1 MRTRWAIATGCAL
14 LALGSACSSAKKH
27 AAPAIDDH
35 DGARRTG
42 DHPGRDRG
50 LGSEHHRGPDHDG
63 RPDHHHGPGRR
74 ASRSLILD
82 TVPSGYVRQAD
93 DVGQTGPTNLAQ
105 AALDDVS
112 PTARRAL
119 LVTGFVN
126 GYQRQ
131 WTSTDGY
138 TIDQVFLYQF
148 STPKGA
154 QGYAQHWHDTLLS
167 SNAGGPALQSF
178 TPAFLPAGA
187 LGLQAQDKTGSTGG
201 RHVRLGQLRGRGDRQ
216 RRGGCGRRPAG
227 RPIRPGHVAGARA
240 VPAAPLIRPFRGY
253 LSGRTCGIR
262 ADRAR

>member
-1 MRTRWAIATGCAL
+1 VRTRWAIVTGCAL
-14 LALGSACSSAKKH
+14 LAIGSACSSAKQHGAPPSTSTKVRAVPATTRAVTGGSAATTTTAGAASGSTTT
-27 AAPAIDDH
+27 AAPTTTTTPA
-35 DGARRTG
+35 
-42 DHPGRDRG
+42 
-50 LGSEHHRGPDHDG
+50 
-63 RPDHHHGPGRR
+63 
-74 ASRSLILD
+74 ASLASLILD
-82 TVPSGYVRQAD
+82 TVPSGYERQPD

-131 WTSTDGY
+131 WTSSDGY

-178 TPAFLPAGA
+178 TPAFLPPGA
-187 LGLQAQDKTGSTGG
+187 LGLQGQDKSGSTAVVMFAAGNYAVEATVNGG
-201 RHVRLGQLRGRGDRQ
+201 VAAIGDAPADQSGPATSLALAQYQRL
-216 RRGGCGRRPAG
+216 P
-227 RPIRPGHVAGARA
+227 
-240 VPAAPLIRPFRGY
+240 
-253 LSGRTCGIR
+253 
-262 ADRAR
+262 

>member
-1 MRTRWAIATGCAL
+1 VR
-14 LALGSACSSAKKH
+14 
-27 AAPAIDDH
+27 AAPATTR
-35 DGARRTG
+35 AA
-42 DHPGRDRG
+42 PA
-50 LGSEHHRGPDHDG
+50 GSTPTTTTS
-63 RPDHHHGPGRR
+63 GPGPT
-74 ASRSLILD
+74 AAPTTPTTPPVSLASLILD
-82 TVPSGYVRQAD
+82 TVPSGYQRQAD

-138 TIDQVFLYQF
+138 TIDQVFLYEF

-178 TPAFLPAGA
+178 TPPFLPAGA
-187 LGLQAQDKTGSTGG
+187 LGLQGQDKSGSTGVVMFAAG
-201 RHVRLGQLRGRGDRQ
+201 NYAVEATVNGGVAAVGDAPADQSGPATSLAVAQYQRL
-216 RRGGCGRRPAG
+216 P
-227 RPIRPGHVAGARA
+227 
-240 VPAAPLIRPFRGY
+240 
-253 LSGRTCGIR
+253 
-262 ADRAR
+262 